1 MNDMLGARMVVYF
14 LSSLPLIDH
23 EIRNSPEFE
32 ISGKHPPV
40 AYIKQGAGPPP
51 GLSHIRHEPKASG
64 YTSVHYILRLR
75 ESQVPPDCRPWFE
88 LQVRTMLEDVWAEVE
103 HLLGYKP
110 GKRTSFAVRKQFQIL
125 STLLQS
131 VDEHFTFL
139 YEELARFQQEVT
151 YKDTDLLNAENL
163 PPVLASLGIG
173 CSQREI
179 DGMLKIL
186 FSRGVEIIDDVV
198 KNATVRKLEIIKN
211 TYRSLEGREPCNFEF
226 IACIAMT
233 SSLPDDE
240 SLVDSITAQI
250 SFLKAWDA
258 LKDGT
263 RG

>member
-1 MNDMLGARMVVYF
+1 MTDVLGARIVVYF
-14 LSSLPLIDH
+14 LTSLPLIDH
-23 EIRNSPEFE
+23 EIRNSSEFE
-32 ISGKHPPV
+32 ISEIHPPV
-40 AYIKQGAGPPP
+40 AYIKDAAPPPP

-75 ESQVPPDCRPWFE
+75 ESQVAPECRPWFE
-88 LQVRTMLEDVWAEVE
+88 LQVRTMIEDVWAEVE

-110 GKRTSFAVRKQFQIL
+110 EKRTSFAVRKQFQIL

-131 VDEHFTFL
+131 IDEHFNFL
-139 YEELARFQQEVT
+139 YEELTRFQQEVT

-186 FSRGVEIIDDVV
+186 FSRGLEVV
-198 KNATVRKLEIIKN
+198 GHLSREATVRKLDLIKN
-211 TYRSLEGREPCNFEF
+211 TYRSYEGREPRDFELV
-226 IACIAMT
+226 ACIAIT
-233 SSLPDDE
+233 SNMPDND
-240 SLVDSITAQI
+240 SLVDVIKGQI
-250 SFLKAWDA
+250 SFLKAWDV
-258 LKDGT
+258 LKEGT